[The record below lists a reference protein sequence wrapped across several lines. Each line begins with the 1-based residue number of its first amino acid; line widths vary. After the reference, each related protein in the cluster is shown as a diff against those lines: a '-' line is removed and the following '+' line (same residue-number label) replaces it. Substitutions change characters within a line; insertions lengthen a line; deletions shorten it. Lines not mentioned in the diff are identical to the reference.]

1 MRRLGHVI
9 LAVVVAFVLV
19 VAATL
24 YTRTRAREVEP
35 VGPTPIKADLNVK
48 EVRVEEETGKVR
60 WRLTA
65 ERALMWDE
73 KGAGRTELRRVNVEV
88 DEPDRSWSIVGDE
101 GEYLQKEKRIELRG
115 NVVVTST
122 DGLRLETNTLRWQA
136 KERRVWTNDP
146 VTIFRDGAVIQGQG
160 LEAWMADE
168 RTQVKGRLRVT
179 FAERAQERAR

>member
-1 MRRLGHVI
+1 MRRLAHVL

-35 VGPTPIKADLNVK
+35 VGPAPIKADLNVR
-48 EVRVEEETGKVR
+48 EVRIEEEAGTVR
-60 WRLTA
+60 WRLRA
-65 ERALMWDE
+65 EQALMWDE
-73 KGAGRTELRRVNVEV
+73 RGAGRTELRRVSVEV

-122 DGLRLETNTLRWQA
+122 DGLRLETEVLRWSGDDQ
-136 KERRVWTNDP
+136 RLWTDAP
-146 VTIFRDGAVIQGQG
+146 VTLSGRGSVVRGRTLNVA
-160 LEAWMADE
+160 MASDA
-168 RTQVKGRLRVT
+168 TTVGGRV
-179 FAERAQERAR
+179 RARFERPGR